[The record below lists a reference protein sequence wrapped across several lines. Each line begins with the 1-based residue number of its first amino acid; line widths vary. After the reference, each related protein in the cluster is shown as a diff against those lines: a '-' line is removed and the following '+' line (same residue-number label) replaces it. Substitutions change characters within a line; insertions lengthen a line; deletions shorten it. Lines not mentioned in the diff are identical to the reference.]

1 MAEDL
6 VREYRR
12 EREILLRK
20 LEATVK
26 TIIVTLVLA
35 GGVAAIWAQSPP
47 IKWPEQVERS
57 KWPVFYQGAIEQTAT
72 ICVDVAPKLSPAE
85 TRALYS
91 SANYELAFQPATQ
104 FRLVVDGEQRY
115 ISFGRITGS
124 NSSFSFKPGRH
135 SIEIAVRE
143 PASSV
148 RLSMML
154 RTMDEGDQP
163 DAIHLCS
170 AAASGDPLIAP
181 PDVALPKASLKKF
194 TPPEAVLNNLNPKLA
209 MEPTIIAPPDVNLPN
224 VNMAQYGD
232 PFAKIGPASNGP
244 GSGGGIGGSAHGP
257 TQVGRDQWPDYA
269 EPLDKSQWPVFYSGR
284 VEKSTVICIE
294 VDPKGG
300 PDLAPPFNVLYSLA
314 VAPAAQ
320 FRMIVDEEEKLPPSR
335 PSTSA
340 VGTFGLQRGTHT
352 VEVVV
357 RQPVETVRLAMIIQ
371 TGDGS
376 HIPDGIRLC
385 GAQEA
390 PPLWPKWGGN
400 VSAPVPIYKPEP
412 EYTKQ
417 ALKAKLQGNVMLAVV
432 VDVDGKAKNIQVV
445 RSLGMGLDEK
455 AVEAVATWM
464 FKPGVKDGVPVPV
477 KANIDVHF
485 RMR

>member
-244 GSGGGIGGSAHGP
+244 GSGGGIGTGSGGG
-257 TQVGRDQWPDYA
+257 VG
-269 EPLDKSQWPVFYSGR
+269 SGR
-284 VEKSTVICIE
+284 GPGVGPGE
-294 VDPKGG
+294 GG
-300 PDLAPPFNVLYSLA
+300 GFGGGA
-314 VAPAAQ
+314 
-320 FRMIVDEEEKLPPSR
+320 FRI
-335 PSTSA
+335 
-340 VGTFGLQRGTHT
+340 
-352 VEVVV
+352 
-357 RQPVETVRLAMIIQ
+357 
-371 TGDGS
+371 
-376 HIPDGIRLC
+376 
-385 GAQEA
+385 
-390 PPLWPKWGGN
+390 GGG
-400 VSAPVPIYKPEP
+400 VSAPVPIFKPEP
-412 EYTKQ
+412 EYSEE
-417 ALKAKLQGNVMLAVV
+417 ARKAKFQGTVMLAIV
-432 VDVDGKAKNIQVV
+432 VDTDGKAKDIRVV

-455 AVEAVATWM
+455 AIEAVAKWR
-464 FKPGVKDGVPVPV
+464 FKPGYKDGKPVPV
-477 KANIDVHF
+477 KANVEVNF
-485 RMR
+485 RLL